1 MSDHDADDREPEPA
15 AEDDR
20 EPEPAAEATN
30 PAEATTA
37 EIDSGTGVGDRP
49 DEGHDPRD
57 ESTQIATEERRRK
70 IPVFSAV
77 IAVVGAWVVLSVL
90 VVYDVSQ
97 AAFWNNVIV
106 GAVVAVAAGYNYY
119 RVSSDMPLSV
129 GVSALLAVLGIWLI
143 IAPALL
149 EMPAGAGLG
158 DSPFW
163 GTLGAGFLIAAL
175 SGYNAYEARE
185 ARTVATEPEAG
196 V

>member
-1 MSDHDADDREPEPA
+1 MTHASSDLDMSDHDADDREPEPA
-15 AEDDR
+15 
-20 EPEPAAEATN
+20 PEATN
-30 PAEATTA
+30 PAGGSADEV
-37 EIDSGTGVGDRP
+37 DSGTGVGDRP

-77 IAVVGAWVVLSVL
+77 IAVIGAWVVLSVL

-106 GAVVAVAAGYNYY
+106 GAAVVVAAGYNYY
-119 RVSSDMPLSV
+119 RVSSDVPLSV
-129 GVSALLAVLGIWLI
+129 GVSALVAVLGIWLI
-143 IAPALL
+143 VAPALL
-149 EMPAGAGLG
+149 EMPAGAGLA

-175 SGYNAYEARE
+175 AGYNAYEARE

-196 V
+196 A